1 MPDGSSG
8 AILAAMLFDADTG
21 DIFLDIFAGA
31 PVRELG
37 PGETLFHA
45 GAAADQVFNII
56 SGTLVVTR
64 IGNDGRRQILSFL
77 FRDNFVGL
85 SATDSYF
92 FTVEAVTAARVACR
106 PRRVLEARLAEDAL
120 AERAF
125 LNMVFR
131 VLENSLDLVYSLGQR
146 TAVERLAVFL
156 LYLRNCQRISTGLPD
171 NAPDLLTIDLPMS
184 RQDMADF
191 LGLKKETVSRSF
203 TQLDNRGL
211 IIRPDNFRAQITDL
225 DALRQLAGIQD
236 FSSPLRLV
244 TAR

>member
-1 MPDGSSG
+1 
-8 AILAAMLFDADTG
+8 MLLDTDTG
-21 DIFLDIFAGA
+21 DIFLDVFEGA
-31 PVRELG
+31 PVRELK

-56 SGTLVVTR
+56 SGTLIVTR
-64 IGNDGRRQILSFL
+64 IGNDGRRQVLSFL

-131 VLENSLDLVYSLGQR
+131 VLENSLDLVFSLGQR

-156 LYLRNCQRISTGLPD
+156 LYLRNCQRISAGLPD
-171 NAPDLLTIDLPMS
+171 NAPALSTIDLPMS
-184 RQDMADF
+184 RQDIADF

-203 TQLDNRGL
+203 TQLDNRSL
-211 IIRPDNFRAQITDL
+211 IERPDNFRAQITDL
-225 DALRQLAGIQD
+225 AALRQLAGIQD